1 MITPVN
7 HTQPQFR
14 AKMYSCDIS
23 VLYNEAK
30 RSNEAKKAISELA
43 GMLRTL
49 EKIHGQKASL
59 ELCTGG
65 NQGKQ
70 YKILLDDKPVSSS
83 TKSFIETL
91 KNRSIKDFN
100 INLTSEDEILTLSTC
115 DDNNNYRVVLNELK
129 IKK

>member
-91 KNRSIKDFN
+91 KELLSSKQLYSKNPEKELSGKE
-100 INLTSEDEILTLSTC
+100 LSERYVQRFALDA
-115 DDNNNYRVVLNELK
+115 
-129 IKK
+129 